1 MWNLENG
8 TDNLICNAEIDSQI
22 QQTNVQLPREERGAG

>member
-22 QQTNVQLPREERGAG
+22 QQANLWLPREERGAG